1 MLVCEK
7 CGPLTQQNTVVI
19 IKNSHLFSAFCVWQT
34 PAQYLSTRHVHF
46 YTIQFAF
53 EVERCALLCPWDS
66 LGKNTAVGCPALL
79 QGIFSEDLLD
89 PGINSVSLVFPVMQA
104 VSLPLVPPGK
114 LSLCEWKSVIPLK
127 VRVLRM
133 DSPVYFRLQAIF
145 LTCRQSSRIQRL
157 K

>member
-53 EVERCALLCPWDS
+53 EVERCTLLCPW
-66 LGKNTAVGCPALL
+66 
-79 QGIFSEDLLD
+79 FSEQEYCS
-89 PGINSVSLVFPVMQA
+89 G
-104 VSLPLVPPGK
+104 LPCPPPGD
-114 LSLCEWKSVIPLK
+114 I
-127 VRVLRM
+127 LRG
-133 DSPVYFRLQAIF
+133 
-145 LTCRQSSRIQRL
+145 SSRPRDQFCVSCVPSDAGSFFTTGATWEVISMWMEKCYTFKGQSL
-157 K
+157 ENGLSCIFQATGKFFNL